1 MEISE
6 KLEIIRKI
14 KGINKK
20 ELAELTGV
28 AQSTITRYEN
38 GDREPDYSFLKKLI
52 TDLNVNP
59 NWIYFDKLPQIYSH
73 DEIDFTQS
81 SNLLLADISNL
92 LTPKEFNDEL
102 NKILINKS
110 IDAISQDS
118 NDKSLL
124 RKFFEIIKLDDHI
137 PFRPLMF
144 LYYIFR
150 YTKDNKEE
158 IYELKNQKQE
168 EPYKQYLLDLV
179 QRYNVL
185 SFKNN
190 PMFTSEIKKKF
201 IDSITLFLTEEEC
214 KRLLTYNEDVIIKL
228 ESKMP
233 PGIVYAHRKIDT
245 KALFPKK

>member
-1 MEISE
+1 MIGE
-6 KLEIIRKI
+6 KIRFVR
-14 KGINKK
+14 NNLNMNQK
-20 ELAELTGV
+20 EFAKSLNV
-28 AQSTITRYEN
+28 AQSTISRVEN
-38 GDREPDYSFLKKLI
+38 GDRQPEYDLLKNIIDKF
-52 TDLNVNP
+52 NVNP
-59 NWIYFDKLPQIYSH
+59 NWIFFDKLPQIYSH

-110 IDAISQDS
+110 IDTISQDS

-214 KRLLTYNEDVIIKL
+214 KRLLTYNEDVIIKI

>member
-1 MEISE
+1 MIGE
-6 KLEIIRKI
+6 KIRFVR
-14 KGINKK
+14 NNLNMNQK
-20 ELAELTGV
+20 EFAKSLNV
-28 AQSTITRYEN
+28 AQSTISRVEN
-38 GDREPDYSFLKKLI
+38 GDRQPEYDLLKNIIDKF
-52 TDLNVNP
+52 NVNP
-59 NWIYFDKLPQIYSH
+59 NWIFFDKLPQIYSH

-110 IDAISQDS
+110 IDTISQDS

-124 RKFFEIIKLDDHI
+124 RKFFQIIKLDDHI

-150 YTKDNKEE
+150 YTKDNKKE

-214 KRLLTYNEDVIIKL
+214 KRLLTYNEDVIIKI